1 MTRKTLLFFLL
12 VLYGYS
18 AQAQQR
24 FDIVISEIMA
34 DPNPVVGL
42 PDAEYVEIK
51 NTSNSSINLSGWRL
65 KTSTSTSGAFPSYIL
80 PADSFLILVT
90 SSQVANFA
98 SFGRVI
104 AVPSF
109 PAIPNDGS
117 MLSLVS
123 PNGSNIH
130 AVDYGTEW
138 YGNEV
143 KKNGGWSLEMIDTHN
158 PCAGLNNWKA
168 STDASGGSPG
178 KKNSV
183 NGINLDNEAPR
194 MLRSYSTDSLTIVL
208 VFDEPIDIP
217 SASIASQYSISNGLT
232 IISAVPLSPLFNS
245 VVLTLNTPLQRKVVY
260 EVSANTVK
268 DCKGNVIGAYNKS
281 KAGWGEEAVL
291 NDIVINE
298 ILFDPRPNAE
308 DFLELFNRSN
318 KVIDANKLFIAN
330 RSSTGAISSLKKIS
344 ETAYNIYPGEHIVLT
359 DNLATLQMEYHV
371 KQPGLVLPLSLPSFP
386 NDKGVAVL
394 LNLQGEV
401 VDELHYDEDWHFKLI
416 SNAEGISLERLDSEL
431 PTQSKDNW
439 HSAASTAG
447 YATPTYQNS
456 QFKQLNA
463 IDATVEVSPKVF
475 SPDNDGYD
483 DLATISYKLNEP
495 GYVANITIFDAS
507 GRPVR
512 QLVRNGT
519 MGLTGMWRWD
529 GLGEKSQKL
538 PIGNYIIYTE
548 IFNLQGKKQQF
559 KQVITL
565 ARRLN

>member
-1 MTRKTLLFFLL
+1 
-12 VLYGYS
+12 
-18 AQAQQR
+18 
-24 FDIVISEIMA
+24 
-34 DPNPVVGL
+34 
-42 PDAEYVEIK
+42 
-51 NTSNSSINLSGWRL
+51 INISGWRL
-65 KTSTSTSGAFPSYIL
+65 KTSTSTSGAFPSYTL

-90 SSQVANFA
+90 SSQVTNFA

-117 MLSLVS
+117 MLSLVA
-123 PNGSNIH
+123 PNGSTIH
-130 AVDYGTEW
+130 AVEYTAEW

-158 PCAGLNNWKA
+158 PCTGINNWKA
-168 STDASGGSPG
+168 STDANGGSPG

-183 NGINLDNEAPR
+183 EGVNPDNEAPR
-194 MLRSYSTDSLTIVL
+194 LLRSYSNDSLTIVL
-208 VFDEPIDIP
+208 VFDEPLDIP

-232 IISAVPLSPLFNS
+232 IISAFPLSPLFNS
-245 VVLTLNTPLQRKVVY
+245 VVLTLNAPMQRRVVY
-260 EVSANTVK
+260 EVTANSVK
-268 DCKGNVIGAYNKS
+268 DCKGNAIGVYNKS
-281 KAGWGEEAVL
+281 KAGWGEEAFM

-298 ILFDPRPNAE
+298 ILFNPRPNAE
-308 DFLELFNRSN
+308 DFLELYNRSN
-318 KVIDANKLFIAN
+318 KVIDASKLFIAN

-344 ETAYNIYPGEHIVLT
+344 ETAYHIYPGEYIVLT
-359 DNLATLQMEYHV
+359 GNIPSLQMEYHV
-371 KQPGLVLPLSLPSFP
+371 KQPSSLIPLSLPSFP
-386 NDKGVAVL
+386 DDKGIAVL

-401 VDELHYDEDWHFKLI
+401 VDELNYDENWHFKLI

-456 QFKQLNA
+456 QYKQMNA
-463 IDATVEVSPKVF
+463 VGATVEVSPKVF

-483 DLATISYKLNEP
+483 DVATVSYKLNEP

-507 GRPVR
+507 GRVVR
-512 QLVRNGT
+512 NLVRNGS
-519 MGLTGMWRWD
+519 MGLRGMWRWD
-529 GLGEKSQKL
+529 GLGEKNQKL

-565 ARRLN
+565 ARRLK